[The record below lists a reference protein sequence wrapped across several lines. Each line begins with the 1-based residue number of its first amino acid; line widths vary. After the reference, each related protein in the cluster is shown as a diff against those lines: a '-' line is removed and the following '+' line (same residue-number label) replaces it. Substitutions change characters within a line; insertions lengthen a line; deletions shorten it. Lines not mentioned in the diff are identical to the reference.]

1 MKIRTTLAAMAAAA
15 LAVLPAIPAQS
26 ADADFNLHND
36 SSGVIIAFYLEGS
49 DGWSD
54 DWLDEVVM
62 PGDVFGMAF
71 DYDGECELGTRVEFA
86 DGTYLDA
93 LVDYCEIDNVYVE
106 EDEIT
111 VD

>member
-1 MKIRTTLAAMAAAA
+1 MRFKMTLAAVAAAA
-15 LAVLPAIPAQS
+15 LAFVPAIPAQS
-26 ADADFNLHND
+26 ADADFNLHNE
-36 SSGVIIAFYLEGS
+36 SSGIIVSFYLEDSG
-49 DGWSD
+49 GWSD

-62 PGDVFGMAF
+62 PGEVMGMVF

-93 LVDYCEIDNVYVE
+93 LVDYCETDNVYVE